1 MAGDNENLN
10 DTTSTR
16 QTSGAE
22 KVEKA
27 GNAAAGAVKKTRF
40 LARVLKSLK
49 GLGALG
55 VAGIVIIVIII
66 VIILVVGIIGFFL
79 EMPGLLTNKLSDLA
93 SAFCTELATYYSGNS
108 ARFGTEEQKE
118 LADYLTNMGYS
129 PYEFGFGKYTD
140 EDGNIIEN
148 GSDNDDATISSKYLN
163 AYLTAD
169 YNTYVP
175 YEKFKAGVSKLLNVI
190 GDTVGYVLGMETEK
204 DTGDPQFGMLY
215 FDKGMYEN
223 AEGDDGNAKKMGFL
237 DSVSSD
243 VESKTLTFKVWEAPF
258 KTSYYTYNMEGWTAR
273 YGKPLE
279 LSLTLHLATM
289 APDLVYRF
297 DMDKEEST
305 EIHIKTIKSEVNI
318 KFEYHITNPPEEGTN
333 FASVDESLANLDMH
347 VSSDNKLS
355 VTDLQTIKDFIDD
368 NQTSDT
374 VKNIQAGYSNLEAF
388 ISASIDS
395 GNNRKYLRDNESI
408 LQRYDGADDS
418 ALFNYD
424 HSIENMFNKYLD
436 DAIAEVKKDNPDVI
450 FYTDEVGKSYAEIVG
465 KTSHDSILSSGWVY
479 KNDTTGIMDEFYKKF
494 EEAKKDDLTE
504 EEENELFEFLQ
515 DKFKEIQSKVKEDVD
530 KLVEK
535 DAKMDES
542 LKALETELEKIGLST
557 ESIEAAIDYNNAEGQ
572 GEGTK
577 ISRIQPYI
585 TQVNK
590 HWYRDVIFIDETGE
604 YGGYNAYNWSQSQ
617 NTYENK
623 FVPVEQS
630 DDSVLAENDKGAFY
644 TVETVGSGSELVQVE
659 DAIRGK
665 VNEHT
670 KELFLGTDGEP
681 AKYFIYDGSKD
692 TAEKIDEL
700 RKVYDDAYSASW
712 DANQSIFANSEDV
725 DKVARKAAE
734 EAVEAKEDEDGIN
747 IFKEV
752 NVRQNALS
760 AFSILE
766 NSKTE
771 DSEYILRD
779 LKKLFVELGYFTK
792 DDLRVDDTHVFQWP
806 ISGYVN
812 LYWPIRRYEKQQADY
827 GTLIRSKVSTD
838 NIKAGYEADGSE
850 RIEEDEEVQIYK
862 PNFNPDSTVASGNDN
877 SGDTPSDNS
886 NTNSSS
892 SEDFVTEFLNAAQ
905 EVTDYVRE
913 NGFTYGNAEY
923 MPPKN
928 GETNSDGVKRISCD
942 RLVSWALYKCGYTDQ
957 PEYGL
962 TTSAAASP
970 LMEYCQKQGWQ
981 KIESVDDIQA
991 GDIVFVGE
999 TNAEKTSASHVFI
1012 CAGENKRYDCGNA
1025 TRIQSQQP
1033 FNEPISENLVCAYR
1047 PSGSTDNVSYDGFEP
1062 DLNVVSPVTGEI
1074 IEEGDDYIKIKVL
1087 DTSSISEYE
1096 EFYNEYKGICTGYI
1110 MYIKGFKKGT
1120 IDANVQS
1127 EYQQVKHTN
1136 RYFIENGYA
1145 DDYRDAEG
1153 VAEEFE
1159 EVEQKRID
1167 APAYLEKGGKRYIK
1181 EGTVIGTTTNSD
1193 IALYLLNREN
1203 SMVEDVES
1211 YIRLVDN
1218 SLETD
1223 WAYFYWVPYESGG
1236 TDTPGGG
1243 PEAVGW
1249 TTGNEMAVGIS
1260 QWTTINKGGK
1270 RFNNISEF
1278 CQKAIELNP
1287 GLCSELQPFVNM
1299 GVDEILNSYDA
1310 IKQAFTSICSKDR
1323 DGFMEVQMQVTIN
1336 QYLIEPYTGTD
1347 KEWLLEKDPI
1357 TQGTF
1362 MSLVNWNGKP
1372 ETWFAVFSQSDAD
1385 EPAVKAMLTRA
1396 CPINSTAGTLE
1407 KRWTS
1412 QYVLARDALTGA
1424 IDEEGLINWIKT
1436 KQPSDKYGEGQNLS
1450 ALPY

>member
-479 KNDTTGIMDEFYKKF
+479 KNDTTGIMDEYYKKF
-494 EEAKKDDLTE
+494 EESKKDGLTE

-670 KELFLGTDGEP
+670 KELFLGKDGEP

-1159 EVEQKRID
+1159 EAEQKRID

>member
-1 MAGDNENLN
+1 MAENNENLN
-10 DTTSTR
+10 DTTSTK
-16 QTSGAE
+16 QTSGSE
-22 KVEKA
+22 KIEKA
-27 GNAAAGAVKKTRF
+27 GNAAAGAVKKAKLLTRI
-40 LARVLKSLK
+40 LKSLK

-55 VAGIVIIVIII
+55 VAGIVVIIIII

-79 EMPGLLTNKLSDLA
+79 EMPGLLTNKLSDIA
-93 SAFCTELATYYSGNS
+93 TDFCTELATYYSGNS

-118 LADYLTNMGYS
+118 LADYLTNMGYP

-140 EDGNIIEN
+140 DEGNIID
-148 GSDNDDATISSKYLN
+148 GDSDEAKISSKYLN

-175 YEKFKAGVSKLLNVI
+175 YEKFKSGVSKVLNI
-190 GDTVGYVLGMETEK
+190 AGDVAGYILGMEVSK
-204 DTGDPQFGMLY
+204 DSGDPQFGMLY

-223 AEGDDGNAKKMGFL
+223 EEGNDNNAKQANFL
-237 DSVSSD
+237 DHVKAD
-243 VESKTLTFKVWEAPF
+243 VESKTLTFSVRESLF

-305 EIHIKTIKSEVNI
+305 EIHIKTIKSAVNI
-318 KFEYHITNPPEEGTN
+318 KFEYHITNPTEGGTN
-333 FASVDESLANLDMH
+333 FASIDESLANLDMH
-347 VSSDNKLS
+347 VSSDKKLS

-368 NQTSDT
+368 NETSDT

-395 GNNRKYLRDNESI
+395 GNNRKYLRENETI

-436 DAIAEVKKDNPDVI
+436 DAIAEVKKDNPDVM

-465 KTSHDSILSSGWVY
+465 KTSHDSIFSSGWVY
-479 KNDTTGIMDEFYKKF
+479 KNDTTGIMDEYYKKF
-494 EEAKKDDLTE
+494 EEAKKGGLTE

-515 DKFKEIQSKVKEDVD
+515 DKFKEIQPKVKEDVD

-535 DAKMDES
+535 DAKMADN
-542 LKALETELEKIGLST
+542 LKALNTELEKIGLST
-557 ESIEAAIDYNNAEGQ
+557 DSIEAAIDYNNAEGQ

-577 ISRIQPYI
+577 INRIQPYI

-604 YGGYNAYNWSQSQ
+604 YGGYNAYNWSTSQ

-681 AKYFIYDGSKD
+681 AKYFIYDGSKE

-700 RKVYDDAYSASW
+700 RQVYNEAYSASW
-712 DANQSIFANSEDV
+712 DIIQS
-725 DKVARKAAE
+725 DKIARKAAE
-734 EAVEAKEDEDGIN
+734 DAVEAEEEKEGIN
-747 IFKEV
+747 IYKEV

-838 NIKAGYEADGSE
+838 NIKAGYEADGSD

-862 PNFNPDSTVASGNDN
+862 ANFNPDSTVASEDD
-877 SGDTPSDNS
+877 SSEEDSSDNS

-1012 CAGENKRYDCGNA
+1012 CAGKNKRYDCGNA
-1025 TRIQSQQP
+1025 GRIQSQQP

-1047 PSGSTDNVSYDGFEP
+1047 PSGSADNVSYDGFEP

-1127 EYQQVKHTN
+1127 EYQQVKHTK

-1159 EVEQKRID
+1159 EEEQKRID
-1167 APAYLEKGGKRYIK
+1167 APAYIEKGGKRYIK

-1223 WAYFYWVPYESGG
+1223 WAYFYWIPYESGG
-1236 TDTPGGG
+1236 TDTPGEG
-1243 PEAVGW
+1243 PESVGW
-1249 TTGNEMAVGIS
+1249 TTPGELAVGIS
-1260 QWTTINKGGK
+1260 QWTTTKKAGSP
-1270 RFNNISEF
+1270 NNIPEF
-1278 CQKAIELNP
+1278 CEKAIELNP
-1287 GLCSELQPFVNM
+1287 GLCSELQPFV
-1299 GVDEILNSYDA
+1299 GKSIDEILA
-1310 IKQAFTSICSKDR
+1310 LEPQIKSAFQSICSKDR
-1323 DGFMEVQMQVTIN
+1323 DGFLEVQMQVSIN
-1336 QYLIEPYTGTD
+1336 DYLIEPYTGTD
-1347 KEWLLEKDPI
+1347 KEWLLDKHPI

-1362 MSLVNWNGKP
+1362 MSLVNWGKGDSF
-1372 ETWFAVFSQSDAD
+1372 WFAAFSQSDSD
-1385 EPAVKAMLTRA
+1385 EQATKSLLTKALGVK
-1396 CPINSTAGTLE
+1396 STAGYLTP
-1407 KRWTS
+1407 RWTS
-1412 QYVLARDALTGA
+1412 QYVLAKDALTGA
-1424 IDEEGLINWIKT
+1424 IDEEGIINWIKT
-1436 KQPSDKYGEGQNLS
+1436 KQPSDKYGEGQNMS
-1450 ALPY
+1450 SLP

>member
-1 MAGDNENLN
+1 MMFLIF
-10 DTTSTR
+10 
-16 QTSGAE
+16 SGW
-22 KVEKA
+22 
-27 GNAAAGAVKKTRF
+27 N
-40 LARVLKSLK
+40 
-49 GLGALG
+49 
-55 VAGIVIIVIII
+55 
-66 VIILVVGIIGFFL
+66 
-79 EMPGLLTNKLSDLA
+79 
-93 SAFCTELATYYSGNS
+93 Y
-108 ARFGTEEQKE
+108 
-118 LADYLTNMGYS
+118 
-129 PYEFGFGKYTD
+129 
-140 EDGNIIEN
+140 N
-148 GSDNDDATISSKYLN
+148 GS
-163 AYLTAD
+163 
-169 YNTYVP
+169 
-175 YEKFKAGVSKLLNVI
+175 
-190 GDTVGYVLGMETEK
+190 
-204 DTGDPQFGMLY
+204 
-215 FDKGMYEN
+215 
-223 AEGDDGNAKKMGFL
+223 
-237 DSVSSD
+237 
-243 VESKTLTFKVWEAPF
+243 
-258 KTSYYTYNMEGWTAR
+258 
-273 YGKPLE
+273 
-279 LSLTLHLATM
+279 
-289 APDLVYRF
+289 
-297 DMDKEEST
+297 
-305 EIHIKTIKSEVNI
+305 
-318 KFEYHITNPPEEGTN
+318 
-333 FASVDESLANLDMH
+333 
-347 VSSDNKLS
+347 
-355 VTDLQTIKDFIDD
+355 
-368 NQTSDT
+368 
-374 VKNIQAGYSNLEAF
+374 
-388 ISASIDS
+388 
-395 GNNRKYLRDNESI
+395 
-408 LQRYDGADDS
+408 
-418 ALFNYD
+418 
-424 HSIENMFNKYLD
+424 
-436 DAIAEVKKDNPDVI
+436 
-450 FYTDEVGKSYAEIVG
+450 
-465 KTSHDSILSSGWVY
+465 
-479 KNDTTGIMDEFYKKF
+479 TTGIMDEFYKKF
-494 EEAKKDDLTE
+494 EEYKNADLTDE
-504 EEENELFEFLQ
+504 EKEEKENELFEFLQ
-515 DKFKEIQSKVKEDVD
+515 DKFKEIQSKVQADVN

-535 DAKMDES
+535 DAKMAEE
-542 LKALETELEKIGLST
+542 LKELNTELEKIGLST
-557 ESIEAAIDYNNAEGQ
+557 ESINAAIDYNNAEGQ

-577 ISRIQPYI
+577 ISRVQPYI

-590 HWYRDVIFIDETGE
+590 HWYRDVIFVDETGE
-604 YGGYNAYNWSQSQ
+604 YDGYNAYNWSQNQ
-617 NTYENK
+617 TTYENK

-644 TVETVGSGSELVQVE
+644 TVETVGAGSELVQVE

-670 KELFLGTDGEP
+670 KELFVGTDGEP
-681 AKYFIYDGSKD
+681 PKYFIYDGSKE

-712 DANQSIFANSEDV
+712 DENQNIFANSEEV
-725 DKVARKAAE
+725 DELARKAAE
-734 EAVEAKEDEDGIN
+734 DAVEAKEDEEGIN
-747 IFKEV
+747 LYKEV
-752 NVRQNALS
+752 NARQNALS

-812 LYWPIRRYEKQQADY
+812 LYWPVRRYEKQQADY

-850 RIEEDEEVQIYK
+850 RIEEDEEVQIYQ
-862 PNFNPDSTVASGNDN
+862 PNFNPDSTVASGDN
-877 SGDTPSDNS
+877 NTEETPSGNS

-913 NGFTYGNAEY
+913 NGFTYGHAEH
-923 MPPKN
+923 MPPVN
-928 GETNSDGVKRISCD
+928 GETNSDGIKRISCD

-970 LMEYCQKQGWQ
+970 LMEYCKKQGWE
-981 KIESVDDIQA
+981 KIESVDEIKA
-991 GDIVFVGE
+991 GDIVFVGQ

-1012 CAGENKRYDCGNA
+1012 CAGENKRYDCGSA
-1025 TRIQSQQP
+1025 ARIQSQQP

-1047 PSGSTDNVSYDGFEP
+1047 PSSSGDDSTPYDGFEP

-1087 DTSSISEYE
+1087 DTSAVSEYE
-1096 EFYNEYKGICTGYI
+1096 EFYNEYEGICTGYI

-1120 IDANVQS
+1120 IDANSES

-1145 DDYRDAEG
+1145 DDYREAEP

-1159 EVEQKRID
+1159 EAEQKRMD
-1167 APAYLEKGGKRYIK
+1167 APAYLEKDGKRYIK

-1193 IALYLLNREN
+1193 IALYFLNREN

-1223 WAYFYWVPYESGG
+1223 WAYFYWIPYEAGG
-1236 TDTPGGG
+1236 TDTPGEG
-1243 PEAVGW
+1243 PEAVGL
-1249 TTGNEMAVGIS
+1249 TTTDELAVGIA
-1260 QWTTINKGGK
+1260 QWTTKKYDKPSKN
-1270 RFNNISEF
+1270 FNNISEF

-1287 GLCSELQPFVNM
+1287 SLCSELQPFVNM
-1299 GVDEILNSYDA
+1299 GVEEIINSESA

-1323 DGFMEVQMQVTIN
+1323 DGFMEVQMQVAIN

-1372 ETWFAVFSQSDAD
+1372 NVWFAVFSQSDSD
-1385 EPAVKAMLTRA
+1385 EPAVRKMLTAA
-1396 CPINSTAGTLE
+1396 CPMNSSLGTLE
-1407 KRWTS
+1407 ARWTS

-1424 IDEEGLINWIKT
+1424 IDEEGIINWIKT